1 MNAFYLV
8 RVPIDLKRLERW
20 ADERART
27 RRRNAHIRI
36 DRGRAVHHLLTEVF
50 GRQAIKPFRLMVAP
64 GHVTGNLYAYTN
76 KDREEL
82 RDAAAN
88 FALPDHLEVLD
99 SDGILTKPMPI
110 KWPEG
115 QRLGFEVQARPVRR
129 VSRSFRTSKGGLVG
143 DKGKAGST
151 ELDAFLLEA
160 LRNPE
165 MRLTRKEIYMGWLQ
179 EQLDE
184 AADLDRV
191 ESRLMRFQRVRVA
204 RGNKMVEG
212 PQALFRGV
220 LKVNDPSAFA
230 GLLRRGVGRHR
241 AYGYGML
248 LLRSPNPERFAR
260 ER

>member
-1 MNAFYLV
+1 MNAFNLV
-8 RVPIDLKRLERW
+8 CVPIDLKRLDRW

-27 RRRNAHIRI
+27 RKRNAHIRF
-36 DRGRAVHHLLTEVF
+36 DRGRTVHHLLTEVF
-50 GRQAIKPFRLMVAP
+50 GRQALKPFRLMVAS
-64 GHVTGNLYAYTN
+64 GHLTANLYAYSN

-88 FALPDHLEVLD
+88 FALPGHLEVLD
-99 SDGILTKPMPI
+99 SDRILTKSMPI
-110 KWPEG
+110 KWREG
-115 QRLGFEVQARPVRR
+115 QRLGFEVQAWPVRR
-129 VSRSFRTSKGGLVG
+129 VSRPFRTSKGGLVG

-165 MRLTRKEIYMGWLQ
+165 TRLTRKEIYMGWLQ
-179 EQLDE
+179 EQLGA

-191 ESRLMRFQRVRVA
+191 ESGLTRFQRVRVA
-204 RGNKMVEG
+204 RGNTMVEG
-212 PQALFRGV
+212 PQALFHGV
-220 LKVNDPSAFA
+220 LTVNDPRTFA

-248 LLRSPNPERFAR
+248 LLRSPNPERSAR
-260 ER
+260 EG